1 MKSCLTSL
9 RCLHSLRFL
18 RHAVVLACAGLL
30 AACGAAT
37 SASDPVRRAP
47 HTATHVLA
55 VGQSVAIT
63 PTETLKLDRV
73 NDSRCH
79 TGAVCVWAGYVSYS
93 FTLSNHTGST
103 PLLLS
108 ESMPGGSATATRQ
121 NLVVTLI
128 GADPATPPTLQAPLP
143 DYRVTVKV
151 TQNQ

>member
-1 MKSCLTSL
+1 MKSCLNSL
-9 RCLHSLRFL
+9 RYYLHYAATLVWVS
-18 RHAVVLACAGLL
+18 LL

-37 SASDPVRRAP
+37 SANDPVRHAP
-47 HTATHVLA
+47 RTATHILA
-55 VGQSVAIT
+55 VGQSVAVT
-63 PTETLKLDRV
+63 STETLKLDRV

-121 NLVVTLI
+121 NLVVALI

-151 TQNQ
+151 TQN